1 VGRFQDLRF
10 VVGMWFDGYTLMESI
25 GDCPGVCDYD
35 SGLLLGILLDHEYF
49 VGGLRG

>member
-1 VGRFQDLRF
+1 MF
-10 VVGMWFDGYTLMESI
+10 VVGMWFDSYTLMESI
-25 GDCPGVCDYD
+25 GGWHGVYDYD